1 MFLLNNLLI
10 SRGFFYMKKWFN
22 IDIALAFFFPQK

>member
-1 MFLLNNLLI
+1 
-10 SRGFFYMKKWFN
+10 MKKWFN